1 MIIITNRF
9 DVVNKDILTGIQNFN
24 NDPEVQK
31 LQSYYNQ
38 TTCMNVFDIEREE
51 NRHSAFLS
59 WLFNDKSSHNLG
71 VEPLRKLLTLYAI
84 CEDDA
89 QCKPNENKLDL
100 SLRNKLIVGKNYQLA
115 LSEITTEKTIGSF
128 CPNPDNDTSDKRI
141 DIFMRLA
148 VSWEDQDSNRTAKN
162 ITLCIE
168 NKVYSKESDGQT
180 ESYHK
185 ALTHDNSET
194 HDDVKIEI
202 FLTPDKTK
210 AKCEEFVSI
219 SYQEVLDSVIQPLV
233 PMEMSDNSRIYMM
246 DYIRN
251 LGRAD
256 MNLSGGEKNTN
267 VNSILAI
274 SIEEKKALKSI
285 YEAHSQ
291 IFNYALVASQAK
303 NDVCANEACVI
314 EGQKYD
320 NIISDIK
327 GNEELLA
334 EYWLA
339 NEDLFKAIIFAKWP
353 DSSILKESNRDN
365 SKYVVAFNDEIL
377 NLKKKNGSLKNA
389 SKAEAAYLLFKA
401 WTMFYKEKEGK
412 LPTLDCL
419 RKEFPISINTYYSD
433 CKYFSHLFYPYND
446 ELEYYYDGNKLGKDV
461 KITANWDIY
470 LDKEHKIELANNE
483 YAVCLKLWRKSDFE
497 NLVENTKK
505 YEGITIEKVN

>member
-84 CEDDA
+84 CVSQE
-89 QCKPNENKLDL
+89 KLGPEL
-100 SLRNKLIVGKNYQLA
+100 QNKLIVGKNYQLV
-115 LSEITTEKTIGSF
+115 LSEITTEKTLGSF
-128 CPNPDNDTSDKRI
+128 CSGLEKRLSDKRI
-141 DIFMRLA
+141 DIFIRFT

-168 NKVYSKESDGQT
+168 NKIYSKEGNNQT
-180 ESYHK
+180 EDYHN
-185 ALTHDNSET
+185 ALTNDKSET
-194 HDDVKIEI
+194 RDDVKVEV
-202 FLTPDKTK
+202 FLTPDKTE
-210 AKCEEFVSI
+210 AKCEEFVPI
-219 SYQEVLDSVIQPLV
+219 SYQELLDSVIQPLV
-233 PMEMSDNSRIYMM
+233 SMEMPGNSRIFLM

-256 MNLSGGEKNTN
+256 NNLCGGEKNGN
-267 VNSILAI
+267 MNSILAI
-274 SIEEKKALKSI
+274 SIEEKKNL
-285 YEAHSQ
+285 EAVYNTHAD
-291 IFNYALVASQAK
+291 IFKYTLVASQEK
-303 NDVCANEACVI
+303 KDVEGGVI
-314 EGQKYD
+314 DKTEFEEIETK
-320 NIISDIK
+320 ISDHRD
-327 GNEELLA
+327 LLT
-334 EYWLA
+334 EYWQA